1 LVTATERQQWI
12 SSADIVFFLETT
24 TTDSTVHL
32 KADD

>member
-12 SSADIVFFLETT
+12 SSADIVSFLETT
-24 TTDSTVHL
+24 TTDSPVHQ